1 MHQIRLFKHVETE
14 IRDME
19 KEINDWL
26 KKTNARVVQV
36 CGNIAPQSSRDSAG
50 ASMSGGRK
58 QFGASDL
65 FVAVIYDT

>member
-1 MHQIRLFKHVETE
+1 VHQIRLFKHVETE

-36 CGNIAPQSSRDSAG
+36 CGNIAPQSAKDNSP
-50 ASMSGGRK
+50 SGSSGRK

-65 FVAVIYDT
+65 FVAVVYDT